1 MSFRLKL
8 ALSYFLLLFG
18 VLIVGITAW
27 QMASQLNTTIDHTLQ
42 LHQPRMEAAEK
53 LEINLNSVG
62 FDLLSY
68 LHKHDPQHLQRIKM
82 DETAFRQSLH
92 DYKQLAESDNERQ
105 FSMRLQAAF
114 KRFTKLTSMLISNTD
129 HQSTTFKQLEIELT
143 EIDHLLDEKIQP
155 PTVSDTPDKRTIT
168 YELEININGMMK
180 WLARFLATHD
190 ADDLAA
196 LHEDHREIESFIQ
209 HYRGMHL
216 SGMEAVNIHLF
227 QQLFQRISKLTDNL
241 IKLEQQQQQ
250 QLIELKNQRS
260 RMYDLLHNKV
270 QLQAAQ
276 LLQQASQQT
285 IYRANRTLRITAGV
299 LVTVMLSGL
308 LFVILLTRRFN
319 RAVDRLMSAA
329 AAMSE
334 GAYDHP
340 IAISNHDEF
349 GRLANSFNSMAQA
362 VQERQQEVERIIQ
375 SMLDGMIT
383 IDVHGRI
390 QRFNQAAEQIFGYHS
405 EEMIGQNVSM
415 LMPEPDQSGHDGYI
429 HNYLTG
435 GEAKIIGIGREVQG
449 LRKDGSLFDMD
460 LSITEI
466 EFNGQRSFIGTVRDI
481 SRRKQDETTIQETTM
496 RLERQHEVYTRLSH
510 LIGARGLA
518 LADAIHMITEDATQA
533 LAIGRAS
540 IWQLRNNGR
549 ELCCLD
555 LYEAKKQS
563 HSADMILN
571 IDDYPVYFNTLK
583 QKHVIDADNACSDYR
598 TVEFAN
604 TYLHPLGIGAML
616 DVPVQHEGEVVGV
629 LCLEHQGGERKWQ
642 ADEQQFGRA
651 IASLITLLLEIDQR
665 KHIEQ
670 KIHEKNIEL
679 NRANRM
685 KSEFLAN
692 MSHELRTPLNAIIG
706 FSAVMQDGLAG
717 DMNAEQLEYTGDI
730 HASGEHLLA
739 LINDILDLSKIE
751 AGKMELH
758 PSEVLLHEMAHSCLT
773 IVREKAANHGIT
785 LSLDMKH
792 APDTALLDEQKC
804 KQILFNLL
812 SNAVKFSDRGGSV
825 TLGMHKV
832 HRDAV
837 SANIA
842 SDAEQWL
849 AISVKDQ
856 GIGIRNEDFERLFQS
871 FQQLE
876 NPLTKSHEGT
886 GLGLALVKRLAEL
899 HGGGVDVSSNFGK
912 GSCFTIWLPIQP
924 DNNLSAAPVMPV
936 MAGKDSLSRMDTIAN
951 ASAPTI
957 LVIEDDVQ
965 AASLLLLQLEQE
977 GYRCDCVHS
986 AEDALQW
993 LQRQK
998 PDIITLDI
1006 LLPGMDGWQFLE
1018 QIREDKRY
1026 RDIPVVIVSVV
1037 AEEEHGYALGASQ
1050 VLSKPVSKAS
1060 LLHSI
1065 ALMGFGETGKHLTVM
1080 AVDDDEKALRM
1091 IERYLQA
1098 EGFSVVKAH
1107 GGEEAIRMAAEVSPN
1122 LLLLDLMMPDISG
1135 FDVVEA
1141 LKQNS
1146 QTASIPIII
1155 LTAKDI
1161 TDEDRHRLNSDIV
1174 KIMRK
1179 KSLEQAHF
1187 LDEINRVNRSRF
1199 ANGSKQQTP
1208 ISGTNEHPYLLIV
1221 EDNMETARVMQVM
1234 LQSHGYEVGYT
1245 GNGKIALEMLQARRP
1260 DLLLLDLMMPE
1271 MDGFTLID
1279 RLQTMDEMRDI
1290 PLLIVS
1296 CYDEMPDQIACFS
1309 ANAFLS
1315 KPFNRDALLDITARM
1330 ISDEHSAKT
1339 VLIIDDDP
1347 QAIKLVSGYMTGSDY
1362 HLLSASGG
1370 HDGLIMAKQHQP
1382 DLILLDLM
1390 MPDMSGFEVIG
1401 QLKSGSSTSAIP
1413 VIVMT
1418 SKQLSDKETTYLDHL
1433 SEQIM
1438 SKCNLHP
1445 GAFITEVARLIKPA
1459 GEKTK

>member
-8 ALSYFLLLFG
+8 ALSYSLLLFG
-18 VLIVGITAW
+18 VLIVGMTAW
-27 QMASQLNTTIDHTLQ
+27 RLTSQLNTSIDHTLQ
-42 LHQPRMEAAEK
+42 QHQPRMEATKE
-53 LEINLNSVG
+53 LEIDLNSAG
-62 FDLLSY
+62 FDLLAY
-68 LHKHDPQHLQRIKM
+68 LHKRDPQHLQRIKM
-82 DETAFRQSLH
+82 DETAFRQSLRN
-92 DYKQLAESDNERQ
+92 YQQLAENGAQQELSIQ
-105 FSMRLQAAF
+105 LQSAF
-114 KRFTKLTSMLISNTD
+114 KRFTSLTSVLIENTD
-129 HQSTTFKQLEIELT
+129 QQSTIFKQLERELT
-143 EIDHLLDEKIQP
+143 EIDHLLDDEIQP
-155 PTVSDTPDKRTIT
+155 TTASDTPEKRAIT

-180 WLARFLATHD
+180 WLARYLASHD
-190 ADDLAA
+190 AGDLAA
-196 LHEDHREIESFIQ
+196 LHKDHRELGTFIQ
-209 HYRGMHL
+209 NYMQMHL
-216 SGMEAVNIHLF
+216 SNMEIKNIRLFQHLF
-227 QQLFQRISKLTDNL
+227 HRISKLTNSL
-241 IKLEQQQQQ
+241 IALEQQQQQ
-250 QLIELKNQRS
+250 QLSELKNQRN
-260 RMYDLLHNKV
+260 RMSALLQNRM
-270 QLQAAQ
+270 QLQAGQ
-276 LLQQASQQT
+276 LLRQASHQT
-285 IYRANRTLRITAGV
+285 VDQAYRTLWVTAGV
-299 LVTVMLSGL
+299 LGAVMLFGL
-308 LFVILLTRRFN
+308 LFAFLLSRRFN
-319 RAVDRLMSAA
+319 RAVDTLMSAA
-329 AAMSE
+329 TAMAE

-340 IAISNHDEF
+340 IAISSHDEF
-349 GRLANSFNSMAQA
+349 GRLANSFNSMARA

-383 IDVHGRI
+383 IDIHGRI
-390 QRFNQAAEQIFGYHS
+390 QRFNRAAEHIFGYKS
-405 EEMIGQNVSM
+405 LEIIGQNVSM
-415 LMPEPDQSGHDGYI
+415 LMPEPDHSRHDSYL

-466 EFNGQRSFIGTVRDI
+466 EFDGQRSFTGTVRDI
-481 SRRKQDETTIQETTM
+481 SQRKQNERTIHETTE
-496 RLERQHEVYTRLSH
+496 RLERQHEVYASLSH
-510 LIGARGLA
+510 LIGAKGLA
-518 LADAIHMITEDATQA
+518 LEDAIRMITEDTTQA
-533 LAIGRAS
+533 LAVGRAS
-540 IWQLRNNGR
+540 IWQLRNGGR
-549 ELCCLD
+549 KLCCLD
-555 LYEAKKQS
+555 LYEVEKQRHGS
-563 HSADMILN
+563 DMILN
-571 IDDYPVYFNTLK
+571 RDDYPVYFNTLK

-598 TVEFAN
+598 TAEF
-604 TYLHPLGIGAML
+604 TDSYLQPLGIGAML

-665 KHIEQ
+665 KQIEQ

-706 FSAVMQDGLAG
+706 FSAVMLDGLAG

-758 PSEVLLHEMAHSCLT
+758 PSEVLLHEMAQSCLT

-785 LSLDMKH
+785 LNLEMKH
-792 APDTALLDEQKC
+792 APNTVILDEQKC
-804 KQILFNLL
+804 KQMLFNLL
-812 SNAVKFSDRGGSV
+812 SNAVKFSDRRGSV
-825 TLGMHKV
+825 TLSMCKV

-837 SANIA
+837 TA
-842 SDAEQWL
+842 SVISNAKTWL

-856 GIGIRNEDFERLFQS
+856 GIGIRDADIKLLFQS

-899 HGGGVDVSSNFGK
+899 HGGGVDVASTYGK
-912 GSCFTIWLPIQP
+912 GSCFTIWLPLKP
-924 DNNLSAAPVMPV
+924 TCDLSAAPVMPV
-936 MAGKDSLSRMDTIAN
+936 IAGMDSLSRMDGVTN
-951 ASAPTI
+951 VSAPII
-957 LVIEDDVQ
+957 LVVEDDVS

-1018 QIREDKRY
+1018 QIRKDNRY
-1026 RDIPVVIVSVV
+1026 RDIPVVIVSIV

-1065 ALMGFGETGKHLTVM
+1065 ALMGLGDTGKHLTVM
-1080 AVDDDEKALRM
+1080 AVDDDAKALRM
-1091 IERYLQA
+1091 IERHLQV
-1098 EGFSVVKAH
+1098 EGFSVVKAN
-1107 GGEEAIRMAAEVSPN
+1107 GGEEAIRVATEISPD
-1122 LLLLDLMMPDISG
+1122 LLLLDLLMPKVSG

-1141 LKQNS
+1141 LKRNPK
-1146 QTASIPIII
+1146 TASIPIII
-1155 LTAKDI
+1155 LTAKDV
-1161 TDEDRHRLNSDIV
+1161 TKEDRHKLNSAIV

-1179 KSLEQAHF
+1179 TSLEQANF
-1187 LDEINRVNRSRF
+1187 LDEVNRVNRHRF
-1199 ANGSKQQTP
+1199 ANGLKPREITDNFGKS
-1208 ISGTNEHPYLLIV
+1208 PYLLIV

-1234 LQSHGYEVGYT
+1234 LQSHGYEVGYA
-1245 GNGKIALEMLQARRP
+1245 GNGKIALKMLQARQP
-1260 DLLLLDLMMPE
+1260 DLLLVDLMMPE

-1279 RLQTMDEMRDI
+1279 RLQTMDTLRDI

-1296 CYDEMPDQIACFS
+1296 CYDEAPDHIACFCP
-1309 ANAFLS
+1309 NAFLS

-1330 ISDEHSAKT
+1330 ISSEHAAKT
-1339 VLIIDDDP
+1339 ALIIDDDP
-1347 QAIKLVSGYMTGSDY
+1347 QAIKLVSSFISGGDY
-1362 HLLSASGG
+1362 RLLSAGGG
-1370 HDGLIMAKQHQP
+1370 HEGLVMAREHHP

-1390 MPDMSGFEVIG
+1390 MPDMSGFEVID
-1401 QLKSGSSTSAIP
+1401 QLKADSSTSAIP
-1413 VIVMT
+1413 VVVMT

-1445 GAFITEVARLIKPA
+1445 SSFISEVARLIDSK
-1459 GEKTK
+1459 GGKT